1 MHFLK
6 LIFRDL
12 RANVHV
18 VVPSVYIVCCF
29 YATARRVFVSDCVG
43 SARHVAMR
51 RDAKH
56 ESHRR
61 AQSFAVKHACFILLM
76 SFVRIKHE
84 KGLQKQSF

>member
-6 LIFRDL
+6 LIFTDL

-29 YATARRVFVSDCVG
+29 YATERRVFVSDCVG
-43 SARHVAMR
+43 TARHVAMR

-61 AQSFAVKHACFILLM
+61 AQSFAVKHVLIYFGVL
-76 SFVRIKHE
+76 
-84 KGLQKQSF
+84 